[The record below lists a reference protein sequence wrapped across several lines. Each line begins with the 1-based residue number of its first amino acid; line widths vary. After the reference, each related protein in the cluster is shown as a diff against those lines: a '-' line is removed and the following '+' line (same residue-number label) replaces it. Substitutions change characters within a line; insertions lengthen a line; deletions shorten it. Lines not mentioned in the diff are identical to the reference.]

1 DGTIIMT
8 RRHRIYHRVSR
19 GEPDHLLVAL
29 IGLFLI
35 FGLVMLSSAS
45 SVVSFKELGS
55 SYALVKHQL
64 FFGVLPGAIL
74 FYFVSKVDY
83 HVYRKI
89 APFLPIL
96 IIGLLIAVL
105 IPGVGVVVNGARR
118 WISVA
123 GKISFQPA
131 EFVKLFLVLVL
142 AWWFTLRAEHMRN
155 FKRTVLPF
163 IVFVGIIGGLI
174 MQQPDFGTALI
185 VGLIAAAL
193 YFAAGAYWKHL
204 AVLGITVL
212 ALAFML
218 IQIAPYRMERITTFL
233 NPENDPQGSGYH
245 VQQAILAVGS
255 GGWLGLGLGHSRQ
268 KFAYLPEVHSD
279 SIFAIIGEELGFV
292 ATTVVV
298 ILFLLL
304 TFRIIRIAR
313 RAPDGFGYLIGIG
326 VASWIGFQAFINMGT
341 MVKLIPLTG
350 LPLPFIS
357 YGGTAMIATLVGL
370 GIVVNISR
378 QVR

>member
-1 DGTIIMT
+1 MT
-8 RRHRIYHRVSR
+8 RRRRFYHRSTH
-19 GEPDHLLVAL
+19 GDPDHLLVAL
-29 IGLFLI
+29 VGLFLV

-64 FFGVLPGAIL
+64 LFGVLPGVAL
-74 FYFVSKVDY
+74 FYLLSKVDY
-83 HVYRKI
+83 RIYYRL
-89 APFLPIL
+89 APVLVVVIL
-96 IIGLLIAVL
+96 GLLVAVL
-105 IPGVGVVVNGARR
+105 IPSVGVVVGGARR
-118 WISVA
+118 WISI
-123 GKISFQPA
+123 GGSFSFQPA
-131 EFVKLFLVLVL
+131 EFVKLFVVIAL
-142 AWWFTLRAEHMRN
+142 AWWFTRRGEWLRD

-174 MQQPDFGTALI
+174 MQQPDFGTAFMI
-185 VGLIAAAL
+185 GLISVAL

-204 AVLGITVL
+204 AVLGIA
-212 ALAFML
+212 ALAAAFLL

-233 NPENDPQGSGYH
+233 NPDSDPQGSGYH
-245 VQQAILAVGS
+245 IQQAILAIGS
-255 GGWLGLGLGHSRQ
+255 GGWLGMGLGHSRQ

-298 ILFLLL
+298 VLFLLL
-304 TFRIIRIAR
+304 ALRIMRIAR
-313 RAPDGFGYLIGIG
+313 NAPDRFGYLISTG
-326 VASWIGFQAFINMGT
+326 VAAWIGLQAFINMGT

-357 YGGTAMIATLVGL
+357 YGGTAMIASLAAL

-378 QVR
+378 RAH